1 MRVGVLGLQGQREV
15 FIPAPSLYSEQQ
27 TREEAK
33 LHGEIHNLFISLL
46 FLPLLVTK

>member
-27 TREEAK
+27 TNWGK
-33 LHGEIHNLFISLL
+33 KQSFMVKYTIYSFHYFS
-46 FLPLLVTK
+46 FLS